1 MYIYRCAGCQPA
13 RSFVSL
19 ITHAHH
25 SARHYAVMYLY
36 VYRPHPTCPMWCGRP
51 PSRSKVGVY
60 AFVYMC
66 YLPARSIQFPP
77 VWPSTVLHHAVSPM
91 LVDPFHHVLHIC
103 TYALA
108 HRVFA
113 SAPSWSLPDQHARL
127 IVCVYIW
134 VTDHR
139 SVMVVFC
146 AHCCGS
152 QPLRHIADKPSV
164 IALHYSATS
173 VVSQPSRPS
182 ACARVHSGPL

>member
-1 MYIYRCAGCQPA
+1 MYIGPIQHALCG
-13 RSFVSL
+13 VV
-19 ITHAHH
+19 AHH
-25 SARHYAVMYLY
+25 HARRSACTHSCIYDIYQR
-36 VYRPHPTCPMWCGRP
+36 
-51 PSRSKVGVY
+51 
-60 AFVYMC
+60 
-66 YLPARSIQFPP
+66 
-77 VWPSTVLHHAVSPM
+77 AVSSSRPCGHQPYCIM
-91 LVDPFHHVLHIC
+91 PYRRCLWTPFHHVLHIC